1 MSMSSGSL
9 LASFLGGALG
19 LAVAACSSADST
31 GSPATST
38 KSCGTLTSPEALSVK
53 DVVPASG
60 SLVPNESIVH
70 GFTVVAAPGLFQTL
84 KLGYLAGKHTAGDAD
99 PAAWSF
105 TATTS
110 GRDVRYQAVG
120 VKWAKAPGHVAIGAV
135 ERFQT
140 TDGCVYSLPEPLF
153 EYDIQVAG
161 AGGGG
166 PGGSGQGGSGQGGSG
181 QGGSAQG
188 GSGPGGSGQG
198 GTAGAGGQ

>member
-9 LASFLGGALG
+9 LASLLGASLG

-31 GSPATST
+31 GTTSTST
-38 KSCGTLTSPEALSVK
+38 KSCGTLASPEVLGIK

-84 KLGYLAGKHTAGDAD
+84 KLGYLAGKHTAGEAD
-99 PAAWSF
+99 PSAWSF
-105 TATTS
+105 SATTS
-110 GRDVRYQAVG
+110 GKDVRYEATG
-120 VKWAKAPGHVAIGAV
+120 VKWTKAPGHVAIGAV

-153 EYDIQVAG
+153 EYDIEVAA

-166 PGGSGQGGSGQGGSG
+166 QGGQGGSGQGGSA